1 MMIDK
6 EYSVKELIEGLE
18 AYNFSSRDL
27 VDYYLDRIMKYD
39 KSGPELNSIA
49 EINPEVYE
57 IADILDKERKAG
69 IVRSKLH
76 GIPIVI
82 KDNINTFD
90 KMHTS
95 ASSIAL
101 ENFYA
106 PEDAF
111 VIKRLRNAGVIILG
125 KANLSEFAYFM
136 SFDDMPSGYGSR
148 FGQVKSPYSKKIDPL
163 GSSTGSAVA
172 VASNLIAISIGTE
185 TNGSLTAPAKNN
197 SVSTIKP
204 SLGMVSRTGIIP
216 ISHHQDTAGPLGR
229 SIEDCAYLLQ
239 EIYGYDEEDLYTM
252 HIANRT
258 YDFVSALKKDI
269 KGDRIGFV
277 KYKNLDYAVEEKE
290 IEKEAKEFFKKQGVE
305 IVDIETEIKDMPNH
319 ITLIYDFKVDL
330 NHYLARYKPD
340 NIKTLKDLITFNNQD
355 SRTRLKYGQSI
366 FTASEKTSGA
376 LTEPEYYQKRKEILE
391 VAGEY
396 QRLMEEKNLKCIVSV
411 KRTSHAPIY
420 GNPVIATPAKA
431 LVDDEPR
438 SLFFIGKL
446 YHDDEI
452 FAYADRYEKRFDKR
466 VSPDLDNIR

>member
-6 EYSVKELIEGLE
+6 EYSVKELIDGLE
-18 AYNFSSRDL
+18 TFEFSSRDL
-27 VDYYLDRIMKYD
+27 VDYYLERIMKYD

-69 IVRSKLH
+69 IIRSKLH

-111 VIKRLRNAGVIILG
+111 IIKRLRNAGVIILG

-136 SFDDMPSGYGSR
+136 SFDNMPSGYGSR

-197 SVSTIKP
+197 SISTIKP

-239 EIYGYDEEDLYTM
+239 EVYGYDEDDLYTTN
-252 HIANRT
+252 IANRT
-258 YDFVSALKKDI
+258 YDFVTALKRDI

-277 KYKNLDYAVEEKE
+277 KYKNLDYADEEKA

-305 IVDIETEIKDMPNH
+305 VEDIEIEIKDMPNH
-319 ITLIYDFKVDL
+319 LTLIYDFKVDL
-330 NHYLARYKPD
+330 NHYLSRFKPG
-340 NIKTLKDLITFNNQD
+340 NIRTLKDLINFNNQD

-376 LTEPEYYQKRKEILE
+376 LTEPEYYQKRKEILD

-431 LVDDEPR
+431 LIDDEPR

-446 YHDDEI
+446 HHDDEI
-452 FAYADRYEKRFDKR
+452 FAYADRYEKRFNKR
-466 VSPDLDNIR
+466 LKPDLNNIR